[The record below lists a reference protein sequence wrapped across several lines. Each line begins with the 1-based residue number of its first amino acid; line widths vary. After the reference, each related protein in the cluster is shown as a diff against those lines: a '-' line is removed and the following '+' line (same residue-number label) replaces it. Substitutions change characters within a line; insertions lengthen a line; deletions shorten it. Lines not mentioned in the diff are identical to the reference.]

1 MKRIIRLVL
10 SIIGAVLGIVL
21 LRLVNAGTEF
31 LPKAGF
37 LPILAH
43 IAAALLGA
51 LVFYVLTDKLSGR
64 FSAGFSLFEDNLKE
78 LPANKLIVGIVGAIL
93 GFLIAALVT
102 RPLTQLTIPYV
113 GNLIFVL
120 LSILLYIGLGY
131 LGWRVAS
138 NNADDI
144 LGIFVKKDNKEA
156 KDKENKSFIF
166 DRSKHTASPKILD
179 TSVIIDGRIL
189 DIIETDFIEGELV
202 VSEFVL
208 EELQHIADSPDDL
221 KRERGRRGLDI
232 INKIKEND
240 KIKLKI
246 TNKDY
251 KDIKEVDSKLL
262 KLAIDLNG
270 KVFTNDYNLNK
281 VADVQGIPILN
292 INDLANA
299 LKPVVIPGEMMR
311 IDVIKEGKGKNQGVG
326 YLDDGTMVVV
336 EDGVKYIDQ
345 TIDATV
351 TSVLQTSAG
360 RMIFVRHKNDW
371 WKIFILHSNC
381 CRIRSQDEI

>member
-21 LRLVNAGTEF
+21 LRLINAGTDF
-31 LPKAGF
+31 LPTAGF
-37 LPILAH
+37 SLILSH

-51 LVFYVLTDKLSGR
+51 LVFYMLTDKLTDK
-64 FSAGFSLFEDNLKE
+64 FSQGFNLFETKLKE
-78 LPANKLIVGIVGAIL
+78 LPASKLIVGIVGAIL
-93 GFLIAALVT
+93 GFLVAALVT
-102 RPLTQLTIPYV
+102 SPLTRLTIPYV

-144 LGIFVKKDNKEA
+144 LGIFDR
-156 KDKENKSFIF
+156 KENKESNGFIF
-166 DRSKHTASPKILD
+166 DRSKHNASPKILD

-232 INKIKEND
+232 INKIKESD
-240 KIKLKI
+240 KIKLRV

-262 KLAIDLNG
+262 KLAMDLNG

-299 LKPVVIPGEMMR
+299 LKPVVIPGEIMR
-311 IDVIKEGKGKNQGVG
+311 IEVIKEGKGKNQGVG

-336 EDGVKYIDQ
+336 EDGVKYIDK

-360 RMIFVRHKNDW
+360 RMIFVRHKND
-371 WKIFILHSNC
+371 
-381 CRIRSQDEI
+381 

>member
-10 SIIGAVLGIVL
+10 SIIGAVLGIVI
-21 LRLVNAGTEF
+21 LRLVNAGTDF
-31 LPKAGF
+31 LPGAGF
-37 LPILAH
+37 AIIFAH

-51 LVFYVLTDKLSGR
+51 LVFYMLTDR
-64 FSAGFSLFEDNLKE
+64 FSDKFSEGFNLFEDNLKK

-102 RPLTQLTIPYV
+102 RPLTELTIPYV

-131 LGWRVAS
+131 MGWRVAS

-144 LGIFVKKDNKEA
+144 LGIFQRKETREL
-156 KDKENKSFIF
+156 KETKGFIF
-166 DRSKHTASPKILD
+166 DRNKHSACPKILD

-232 INKIKEND
+232 INKIKENK
-240 KIKLKI
+240 KIKLKVI
-246 TNKDY
+246 NKDY

-270 KVFTNDYNLNK
+270 KIFTNDYNLNK

-292 INDLANA
+292 INNLANA

-311 IDVIKEGKGKNQGVG
+311 VDVIKEGKGKNQGVA
-326 YLDDGTMVVV
+326 YLEDGTMVVV

-360 RMIFVRHKNDW
+360 RMIFVRHKND
-371 WKIFILHSNC
+371 
-381 CRIRSQDEI
+381 

>member
-144 LGIFVKKDNKEA
+144 LGIFVRKDSKEV
-156 KDKENKSFIF
+156 KDKDNKSFIF

-240 KIKLKI
+240 KIKLKV

-381 CRIRSQDEI
+381 RRIRSKDEI

>member
-10 SIIGAVLGIVL
+10 SIIGAVLGIVI
-21 LRLVNAGTEF
+21 LRLVNAGTDF
-31 LPKAGF
+31 LPGAGF
-37 LPILAH
+37 AIIFAH

-51 LVFYVLTDKLSGR
+51 LVFYMLTDR
-64 FSAGFSLFEDNLKE
+64 FSDKFSEGFNLFEDNLKK

-102 RPLTQLTIPYV
+102 RPLTELTIPYV

-131 LGWRVAS
+131 MGWRVAS

-144 LGIFVKKDNKEA
+144 LGIFQRKETREL
-156 KDKENKSFIF
+156 KETKGFIF
-166 DRSKHTASPKILD
+166 DRNKHSACPKILD

-232 INKIKEND
+232 INKIKENK
-240 KIKLKI
+240 KIKLKVI
-246 TNKDY
+246 NKDY

-270 KVFTNDYNLNK
+270 KIFTNDYNLNK

-311 IDVIKEGKGKNQGVG
+311 VDVIKEGKGKNQGVA
-326 YLDDGTMVVV
+326 YLEDGTMVVV

-360 RMIFVRHKNDW
+360 RMIFVRHKND
-371 WKIFILHSNC
+371 
-381 CRIRSQDEI
+381 

>member
-21 LRLVNAGTEF
+21 LRLVNAGTDF

-144 LGIFVKKDNKEA
+144 LGIFVRKDSKEV

-240 KIKLKI
+240 KIKLKV

-381 CRIRSQDEI
+381 SRIWSEDEI

>member
-144 LGIFVKKDNKEA
+144 LGIFVRKDSKEV
-156 KDKENKSFIF
+156 KDKDNKSFIF

-240 KIKLKI
+240 KIKLKV

-371 WKIFILHSNC
+371 WKIFILHSNG
-381 CRIRSQDEI
+381 CRIRSKDEI

>member
-21 LRLVNAGTEF
+21 LRLVNAGMDL
-31 LPKAGF
+31 LPGAGF

-43 IAAALLGA
+43 LATALLGA
-51 LVFYVLTDKLSGR
+51 LVFYILTDR
-64 FSAGFSLFEDNLKE
+64 FSYKFSQGFNLFENNLKE
-78 LPANKLIVGIVGAIL
+78 LPANKLIVGIVGSIL

-102 RPLTQLTIPYV
+102 RPLTQLTLPYV

-144 LGIFVKKDNKEA
+144 LGIFQRKEG
-156 KDKENKSFIF
+156 KEIKETKGFIF
-166 DRSKHTASPKILD
+166 DRSKHSASPKILD

-189 DIIETDFIEGELV
+189 DIIATDFIEGELV

-240 KIKLKI
+240 KIKLRI

-345 TIDATV
+345 TIYATV

-360 RMIFVRHKNDW
+360 RMIFVRYKND
-371 WKIFILHSNC
+371 
-381 CRIRSQDEI
+381 

>member
-21 LRLVNAGTEF
+21 LRLINAGLDF
-31 LPKAGF
+31 LPSAGIWF
-37 LPILAH
+37 IVANVF
-43 IAAALLGA
+43 AALLGA
-51 LVFYVLTDKLSGR
+51 LLFYVLTDTFSQKVNLS
-64 FSAGFSLFEDNLKE
+64 FSVYEENLKNM
-78 LPANKLIVGIVGAIL
+78 PAKALIVGIVGAIL

-102 RPLTQLTIPYV
+102 RPLTQLYLPYV

-144 LGIFVKKDNKEA
+144 LSIFQRKENKEA
-156 KDKENKSFIF
+156 KSFKF
-166 DRSKHTASPKILD
+166 EKAKALPKILD

-189 DIIETDFIEGELV
+189 DIIETDFIEGDLI

-232 INKIKEND
+232 IKKIQDD
-240 KIKLKI
+240 KKINLKVVD
-246 TNKDY
+246 KDY

-299 LKPVVIPGEMMR
+299 LKPIVIPGELMK

-326 YLDDGTMVVV
+326 YLEDGTMVVV

-345 TIDATV
+345 AIDAVV

-360 RMIFVRHKNDW
+360 RMIFVRHKND
-371 WKIFILHSNC
+371 
-381 CRIRSQDEI
+381 

>member
-10 SIIGAVLGIVL
+10 SIIGAVLGIVI
-21 LRLVNAGTEF
+21 LRLINAGT
-31 LPKAGF
+31 GF
-37 LPILAH
+37 LPGAGFVMIFAH

-51 LVFYVLTDKLSGR
+51 LVFYMLTDKFSGK
-64 FSAGFSLFEDNLKE
+64 FSEGFNLFEENLKKV
-78 LPANKLIVGIVGAIL
+78 PANKLIVGIVGAIL

-102 RPLTQLTIPYV
+102 KPLTELTIPYV

-138 NNADDI
+138 NNAEDI
-144 LGIFVKKDNKEA
+144 LGIFQKKENKDS
-156 KDKENKSFIF
+156 KDNKSFIF
-166 DRSKHTASPKILD
+166 ERNKRTASPKILD

-189 DIIETDFIEGELV
+189 DIIETDFLEGELI

-221 KRERGRRGLDI
+221 KRERGRRGLDT
-232 INKIKEND
+232 INKIKENN
-240 KIKLKI
+240 KIKLKVV
-246 TNKDY
+246 NKDY

-262 KLAIDLNG
+262 KLAMDLNG

-336 EDGVKYIDQ
+336 EDGIKYIDQ

-360 RMIFVRHKNDW
+360 RMIFVRHKND
-371 WKIFILHSNC
+371 
-381 CRIRSQDEI
+381 

>member
-1 MKRIIRLVL
+1 M
-10 SIIGAVLGIVL
+10 
-21 LRLVNAGTEF
+21 
-31 LPKAGF
+31 
-37 LPILAH
+37 
-43 IAAALLGA
+43 
-51 LVFYVLTDKLSGR
+51 LTDR
-64 FSAGFSLFEDNLKE
+64 FSDKFSEGFNLFEDNLKK
-78 LPANKLIVGIVGAIL
+78 LPANKLIVGILGAIL

-102 RPLTQLTIPYV
+102 RPLTELTIPYV

-131 LGWRVAS
+131 MGWRVAS
-138 NNADDI
+138 NNAEDI
-144 LGIFVKKDNKEA
+144 LGIFQRKETKDLKET
-156 KDKENKSFIF
+156 KGFIF
-166 DRSKHTASPKILD
+166 DRNKHSATPKILD

-232 INKIKEND
+232 INKIKENK
-240 KIKLKI
+240 KIKLKVI
-246 TNKDY
+246 NKDY

-270 KVFTNDYNLNK
+270 KIFTNDYNLNK

-311 IDVIKEGKGKNQGVG
+311 VDVIKEGKGKNQGVA
-326 YLDDGTMVVV
+326 YLEDGTMVVV

-360 RMIFVRHKNDW
+360 RMIFVRHKND
-371 WKIFILHSNC
+371 
-381 CRIRSQDEI
+381 

>member
-10 SIIGAVLGIVL
+10 SIIGAVLGIVI
-21 LRLVNAGTEF
+21 LRLVNAGTDF
-31 LPKAGF
+31 LPGAGF
-37 LPILAH
+37 AIIFAH

-51 LVFYVLTDKLSGR
+51 LVFYMLTDR
-64 FSAGFSLFEDNLKE
+64 FSDKFSEGFNLFEDNLKK
-78 LPANKLIVGIVGAIL
+78 LPANKLIVGILGAIL

-102 RPLTQLTIPYV
+102 RPLTELTIPYV

-138 NNADDI
+138 NNAEDI
-144 LGIFVKKDNKEA
+144 LGIFQRKETRES
-156 KDKENKSFIF
+156 KETKGFIF
-166 DRSKHTASPKILD
+166 DRNKHSACPKILD

-232 INKIKEND
+232 INKIKENK
-240 KIKLKI
+240 KIKLKVI
-246 TNKDY
+246 NKDY

-270 KVFTNDYNLNK
+270 KIFTNDYNLNK

-311 IDVIKEGKGKNQGVG
+311 VDVIKEGKGKNQGVA
-326 YLDDGTMVVV
+326 YLEDGTMVVV

-360 RMIFVRHKNDW
+360 RMIFVRHKND
-371 WKIFILHSNC
+371 
-381 CRIRSQDEI
+381 